1 LRVAIVECNEKR
13 LRPEEALDNDFCD
26 RFVQKMHKQILHKKL
41 HQDIYQSYFVIFQQ
55 QYTTQEL
62 CFIIRMLRQQAEEI
76 MRLKPIFITLSG
88 VILSVFTLIAAA
100 VNSQLMMGH
109 SLVQIVALAILSLNV
124 TILFISYKI
133 EKEHKRVQAVIAL
146 VDYYVTIYQTGDD
159 HYAEHH

>member
-1 LRVAIVECNEKR
+1 MRVAIVECNEKR

-41 HQDIYQSYFVIFQQ
+41 HQQ

-62 CFIIRMLRQQAEEI
+62 RFIIHMLRRQAEEI

-146 VDYYVTIYQTGDD
+146 VD
-159 HYAEHH
+159 

>member
-1 LRVAIVECNEKR
+1 
-13 LRPEEALDNDFCD
+13 
-26 RFVQKMHKQILHKKL
+26 
-41 HQDIYQSYFVIFQQ
+41 
-55 QYTTQEL
+55 
-62 CFIIRMLRQQAEEI
+62 

-146 VDYYVTIYQTGDD
+146 VDYYVTNYQTGDD